1 MHACALAVLLASAMR
16 AQVHEL
22 VGLFVQKKTTSK
34 TATNI
39 KKQKPTSKKT
49 NIKKR
54 FENKKTKNE
63 LKKTEKQQ
71 YFYKKKTHNKKNT
84 NISKNKFD

>member
-49 NIKKR
+49 NIKKTIR
-54 FENKKTKNE
+54 KQKNKKRI
-63 LKKTEKQQ
+63 
-71 YFYKKKTHNKKNT
+71 KKKQKNNNIFTKKNT
-84 NISKNKFD
+84 

>member
-63 LKKTEKQQ
+63 LKKNR
-71 YFYKKKTHNKKNT
+71 KTTIFLQKKNT
-84 NISKNKFD
+84 

>member
-63 LKKTEKQQ
+63 LKQNRKTTIFLQ
-71 YFYKKKTHNKKNT
+71 KNT
-84 NISKNKFD
+84 